1 MAKQYRLGPM
11 RRFVNAVLR
20 ALLRLGIG
28 PPRTYLLTVP
38 GRTTGRPYTT
48 PVRLIEDASG
58 RWLVAP
64 YGDVAW
70 VRNARATGRV
80 TLGRGR
86 RSETLRVEELGAR
99 DAAPILQRYVREVP
113 ITRPYFDA
121 RPDDALERF
130 VAEAPQHPVFRLSR

>member
-1 MAKQYRLGPM
+1 LAKQYRLGPM

-20 ALLRLGIG
+20 SLLRLGIG

-64 YGDVAW
+64 YGAVAW
-70 VRNARATGRV
+70 VRNARAAGRV
-80 TLGRGR
+80 TLARGR

-99 DAAPILQRYVREVP
+99 DAAPILQRYVRDVP

-121 RPDDALERF
+121 RPDDAPERF